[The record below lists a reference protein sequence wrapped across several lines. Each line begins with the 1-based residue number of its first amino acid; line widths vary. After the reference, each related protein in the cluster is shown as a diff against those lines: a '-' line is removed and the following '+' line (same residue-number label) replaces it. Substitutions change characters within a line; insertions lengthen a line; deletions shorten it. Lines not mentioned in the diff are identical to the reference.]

1 MKLHPEYNDNQMVVA
16 YYRYSSSSQNEASI
30 EQQRQMVQR
39 WAKAQGLVV
48 VSEYEDA
55 AKTGTNADRP
65 GYQLM
70 LRELPKIKPAYARS
84 GRTTVSHE
92 IEPSYCSPS
101 KRSAPSVLAFIT
113 SRGSPPHRLPRLRTH
128 GRGGRCVRRVLLAPA
143 VASIRRGQRY
153 NAERALS
160 NGHKIFGFTVDED
173 KRYIEHPETAPI
185 VTQIFDD
192 YAHNVS
198 MQKICNRLN
207 AQDVCNLVLF
217 RIAVA
222 FCLGCVHLRIYATSC
237 H

>member
-48 VSEYEDA
+48 VSEYEEA

-113 SRGSPPHRLPRLRTH
+113 SRGSPPPTDSPDS
-128 GRGGRCVRRVLLAPA
+128 VLTEGVADAFAEYYSLQLSPA
-143 VASIRRGQRY
+143 SGEASVTT
-153 NAERALS
+153 LS
-160 NGHKIFGFTVDED
+160 EPSPTGT
-173 KRYIEHPETAPI
+173 RSSASP
-185 VTQIFDD
+185 
-192 YAHNVS
+192 
-198 MQKICNRLN
+198 
-207 AQDVCNLVLF
+207 
-217 RIAVA
+217 
-222 FCLGCVHLRIYATSC
+222 
-237 H
+237 

>member
-48 VSEYEDA
+48 VSEYEEA

-113 SRGSPPHRLPRLRTH
+113 SRGSPPQTPPTPYSRKGWQMRSPSTTRSSCRQHQAR
-128 GRGGRCVRRVLLAPA
+128 PA
-143 VASIRRGQRY
+143 LQR
-153 NAERALS
+153 
-160 NGHKIFGFTVDED
+160 
-173 KRYIEHPETAPI
+173 
-185 VTQIFDD
+185 
-192 YAHNVS
+192 
-198 MQKICNRLN
+198 
-207 AQDVCNLVLF
+207 
-217 RIAVA
+217 
-222 FCLGCVHLRIYATSC
+222 
-237 H
+237 